1 VEQLLKVGIAVGCVP
16 LMWDGTD
23 SGDKALFVTGNV
35 LFDVT
40 LISFGQV
47 MVAEEVILVQRAKN
61 ELAEAAAVVVVVVVE
76 TVVFVLVPNSVAL
89 LLDVL

>member
-1 VEQLLKVGIAVGCVP
+1 
-16 LMWDGTD
+16 MWDGNEVPLID

-40 LISFGQV
+40 LVLFGQV
-47 MVAEEVILVQRAKN
+47 MVAEEAILVQGAEKN
-61 ELAEAAAVVVVVVVE
+61 ELEEAAAAAVVVE
-76 TVVFVLVPNSVAL
+76 TVVFVLAPNSVAL